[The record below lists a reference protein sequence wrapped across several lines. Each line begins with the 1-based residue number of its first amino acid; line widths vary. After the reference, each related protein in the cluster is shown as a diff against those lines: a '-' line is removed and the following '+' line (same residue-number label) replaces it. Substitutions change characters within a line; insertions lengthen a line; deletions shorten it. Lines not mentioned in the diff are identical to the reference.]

1 MSATSPYDDRGD
13 MIENHVMQMFDTR
26 ELEMRAR
33 LSERR
38 VDLVQPFGGNG
49 SKWLARLAGALR
61 SAVRRPR
68 TRAGRSTAPSVPC
81 L

>member
-1 MSATSPYDDRGD
+1 MSGTGPYADRGD
-13 MIENHVMQMFDTR
+13 MFENHMLQMFDTR
-26 ELEMRAR
+26 EHEMRAR

-38 VDLVQPFGGNG
+38 VDLVPPFAGNG
-49 SKWLARLAGALR
+49 KRRLAQLARVLR